1 MDQIAFE
8 KAQESLNINRDE
20 INDEISLDDV
30 NFDEILETESIMTA
44 KTEDENNYQID
55 ENTSNILTP
64 CVIIDLI
71 DGKIQCCFK
80 SSSRPLA
87 QLIGTWEINEEN
99 FISTKAEDKLYNLGV
114 CTSHFNFDQNS
125 LHRSNLKQERTVDK
139 SWIYHRRCLFCNK
152 YKYFF
157 SRGNNCIEH
166 SACITGRNVQVPCI
180 GLKNCSVFDAQN
192 TLINKSN
199 NQYRSRYICSECFNI
214 HGGHFFERQG
224 SGKFHVSC
232 ENKHKN
238 DTTNALELISQ
249 WILSIAASKKED
261 QKDLLLTQL
270 SSVLSTFDQ
279 PTQSAQTTQSD
290 QLVSPSLFL
299 IKTALR
305 LKKVDL
311 TKLIDKNYF
320 TSETSMIAG
329 KTLGK
334 LILKSRDEVCEKKQE
349 LEKPDSLKQYQQSFP
364 SFLKNFFDGMIIILE
379 KRKHEL
385 ANKKRRQ
392 RNDEEKPF
400 DIINTEK
407 KSAFLISIIL
417 TIAFPSVNIWL
428 THIMSSLCRKPKLLS
443 SLYAI
448 LYTANAVSHTQSYER
463 RLEKIRINEAKPKER
478 LLTGENVWNVSVI
491 DNIDFKEK
499 TFAYGNIFDTTRNSS
514 HATLRM
520 VFQFLL
526 PIPLDQINNDNDNN
540 SNNDLI
546 LFGKS
551 EFTNNLLKTYENIF
565 NNLLQTYSDD
575 WDINNFYDK
584 IAEEIPIGPL
594 LSILPPNIVI
604 LEPGENPNC
613 NENVHNACEM
623 YYDDVGILNSNHLDI
638 VSDEAIFR
646 RLISYHEKKD
656 NVRLIL
662 GQWHTS
668 KDMCSALITIFSGY
682 GIFDLAAN
690 LGVRYLDKLEKVVD
704 YQATCR
710 VLELIWIAVGI
721 AICKYL
727 RARNKT
733 IDDIEGENNDVLKVW
748 YYYFCWAGYWFGHKQ
763 GIRRGNY
770 DMQFKNLLAFS
781 PLFPVA
787 GKSNYARSVTYFL
800 SYVNDDLTLQ
810 KLLQYV
816 CSVNLTQPGHY
827 FGFDEALERFG
838 VMFVKQNISG
848 NYMDNE
854 ELKHQITSVQN
865 ERDRLNTLLSEY
877 VGDTALFKGER
888 TVKSRKESLWK
899 LAENL
904 TTAFN
909 LPDPTTHQLFKNAKE
924 MNKKG
929 FELLF
934 SCYNHGISRL
944 NSILQQDVYKTEER
958 NVKGRRARNITTY
971 KSQSLHIEKE
981 GKKGKG
987 KEKESVIDKNDN
999 DNDDNNNNEGS
1010 FTKPVYRRKTSE
1022 AEKKILETLLS
1033 LETFPDPNDDEFIN
1047 VVNVLQNLQ
1056 KESTEWDLSRVKKYW
1071 SNHNYVKKRK

>member
-1 MDQIAFE
+1 
-8 KAQESLNINRDE
+8 
-20 INDEISLDDV
+20 
-30 NFDEILETESIMTA
+30 MTTL
-44 KTEDENNYQID
+44 TEDELNFQID
-55 ENTSNILTP
+55 ENTSDKLTN

-71 DGKIQCCFK
+71 DGKMQCCSK
-80 SSSRPLA
+80 ISQTQRPLA
-87 QLIGTWEINEEN
+87 QLVGTWEINEGI
-99 FISTKAEDKLYNLGV
+99 FTSIKAENKLYTLGV

-125 LHRSNLKQERTVDK
+125 LHTSNLKQKRSVDK

-166 SACITGRNVQVPCI
+166 SVCVTGRNVQVPCI
-180 GLKNCSVFDAQN
+180 GLKSCSVFNTQN
-192 TLINKSN
+192 TIISKSN
-199 NQYRSRYICSECFNI
+199 NEYRSRYICSECFNI
-214 HGGHFFERQG
+214 QGGHFFERQG
-224 SGKFHVSC
+224 SGSKFHFSC
-232 ENKHKN
+232 ENKHKD
-238 DTTNALELISQ
+238 DTTKALELIGQ
-249 WILSIAASKKED
+249 WILNIAASKEENK
-261 QKDLLLTQL
+261 KDLLLTQL

-279 PTQSAQTTQSD
+279 STQSVQTTQITQATQSN
-290 QLVSPSLFL
+290 QPEVQIPPSLFL
-299 IKTALR
+299 VKTALR
-305 LKKVDL
+305 LKKVN
-311 TKLIDKNYF
+311 LIKIMDTSYNF
-320 TSETSMIAG
+320 TSETSIMAG
-329 KTLGK
+329 KTLGN
-334 LILKSRDEVCEKKQE
+334 LILKSKDAVYEKQQE
-349 LEKPDSLKQYQQSFP
+349 LENPDSLKQYQQSFP
-364 SFLKNFFDGMIIILE
+364 SFIKKFFDGLIITLE
-379 KRKHEL
+379 KKKHEL
-385 ANKKRRQ
+385 VNKKRKQ
-392 RNDEEKPF
+392 RNLEEKSF
-400 DIINTEK
+400 DITYAEK

-417 TIAFPSVNIWL
+417 TIAFPGINIWL

-448 LYTANAVSHTQSYER
+448 LYTANVVSHTQSYER
-463 RLEKIRINEAKPKER
+463 RLEKFRINEVKPKER
-478 LLTGENVWNVSVI
+478 LLTGENIWNISVI

-526 PIPLDQINNDNDNN
+526 PKPLHQINVNINDDDDD

-551 EFTNNLLKTYENIF
+551 EFTNNLLKTYEKIF
-565 NNLLQTYSDD
+565 NNLLQTCSDD

-584 IAEEIPIGPL
+584 IAEEIPIGPII
-594 LSILPPNIVI
+594 SIPPPNIVI

-613 NENVHNACEM
+613 DENVHNASEM
-623 YYDDVGILNSNHLDI
+623 YYDDVGISNSNHLDI

-727 RARNKT
+727 HSRNKT
-733 IDDIEGENNDVLKVW
+733 IDDIEDENNDVLKVW
-748 YYYFCWAGYWFGHKQ
+748 YCYFCWAGYWFGHKQ
-763 GIRRGNY
+763 GIRKGNY

-787 GKSNYARSVTYFL
+787 GKSNYARSVTHFL
-800 SYVNDDLTLQ
+800 SYVNDDPTLQ

-816 CSVNLTQPGHY
+816 CSVNLTRPGHY

-854 ELKHQITSVQN
+854 NLKQQITSVQN
-865 ERDRLNTLLSEY
+865 ERDRLNVLLSEY
-877 VGDTALFKGER
+877 VGDAALFKDER
-888 TVKSRKESLWK
+888 TVTSRKESLWK

-909 LPDPTTHQLFKNAKE
+909 LPDPTTHELFKNTKE
-924 MNKKG
+924 MNSEG
-929 FELLF
+929 FQRLF
-934 SCYNHGISRL
+934 TCYDHGIIRL
-944 NSILQQDVYKTEER
+944 NLILQQDVYKTEER
-958 NVKGRRARNITTY
+958 NVKGRRARNIISY
-971 KSQSLHIEKE
+971 KSQNLQIEKQ
-981 GKKGKG
+981 GKKGKA
-987 KEKESVIDKNDN
+987 KAKVND
-999 DNDDNNNNEGS
+999 DNDDNNDNGGES
-1010 FTKPVYRRKTSE
+1010 STKPITIYRRKTSE
-1022 AEKKILETLLS
+1022 AEKKILEDLLFFAS
-1033 LETFPDPNDDEFIN
+1033 FPDDDDDVIN
-1047 VVNVLQNLQ
+1047 NILENLS
-1056 KESTEWDLSRVKKYW
+1056 KESTEWDLYRVKKYW
-1071 SNHNYVKKRK
+1071 SNHHYTKKRK